1 MTEARTVGVEEAGQM
16 LGIGRALAYE
26 LARTDRFPCRVLKI
40 GRLFKV
46 PVADLERVLGEREP
60 VAVAER

>member
-1 MTEARTVGVEEAGQM
+1 MTEARTVGGETAGQM
-16 LGIGRALAYE
+16 LGIGRALSYQ
-26 LARTDRFPCRVLKI
+26 LAARGEFPCRVLKI
-40 GRLFKV
+40 GRLYRV